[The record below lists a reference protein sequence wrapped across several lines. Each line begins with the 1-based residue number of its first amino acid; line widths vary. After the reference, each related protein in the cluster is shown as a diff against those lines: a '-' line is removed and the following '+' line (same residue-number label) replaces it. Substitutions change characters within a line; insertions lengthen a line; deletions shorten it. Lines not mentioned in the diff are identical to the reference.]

1 VRDAETKEHLADLI
15 EEGEKALVARGGRG
29 GRGNA
34 AFASPTNQA
43 PRLAER
49 GEPGEERWLLLELK
63 LIADVGIIGCPNA
76 GKSTLLSVCTAARP
90 KIADYPFTTLT
101 PNLGI
106 VDLDDTSFVLV
117 DIPGLIE
124 GAHQGKGLGH
134 DFLRH
139 IERTRVLIH
148 LLDGA
153 SEDPLKDHEDINRE
167 LDLSNPALARKPQL
181 VALNKLDLPQA
192 QKVWPTLQGEMKR
205 RAVEILAISALTSQ
219 GVSELLYRAAQL
231 LEEAS
236 PEPEREEVAIF
247 RLPEEELTVHHENGG
262 FRVRGKRAER
272 AVAMTDWR
280 YREAIEKLHR
290 ELEAMGV
297 TQALEEAGVQPGDT
311 VYIGDMELEWWV

>member
-1 VRDAETKEHLADLI
+1 
-15 EEGEKALVARGGRG
+15 
-29 GRGNA
+29 
-34 AFASPTNQA
+34 
-43 PRLAER
+43 
-49 GEPGEERWLLLELK
+49 
-63 LIADVGIIGCPNA
+63 
-76 GKSTLLSVCTAARP
+76 
-90 KIADYPFTTLT
+90 
-101 PNLGI
+101 
-106 VDLDDTSFVLV
+106 
-117 DIPGLIE
+117 
-124 GAHQGKGLGH
+124 
-134 DFLRH
+134 
-139 IERTRVLIH
+139 
-148 LLDGA
+148 
-153 SEDPLKDHEDINRE
+153 
-167 LDLSNPALARKPQL
+167 
-181 VALNKLDLPQA
+181 
-192 QKVWPTLQGEMKR
+192 MKR

-297 TQALEEAGVQPGDT
+297 TQALEEAGVQPGHT